1 MYRSIP
7 TSPDNHFKADL
18 IMNKIYQTLL
28 VCLIFQV
35 SIAAQQLPLFT
46 QYRQN
51 IGVINPAGL
60 SSDFMVF
67 DQHTTFVASIRRQWV
82 GFDNPPTT
90 QLIQGSYL
98 YDGDGISLLSGGYLI
113 NDQTGPTGFT
123 GLYGRVA
130 TIFSDDIYDHG
141 ISVGFNIG
149 LVQYRVNITDI
160 EFLEADDILITE
172 DQTRLFPDVGFGAF
186 AYKRFSGGFLDD
198 TQLYGGVSVPQLIG
212 LDLEFKDNN
221 GEFFTRRVQH
231 FYGIV
236 GLIKYLDD
244 DKFIEPSVWAK
255 YTFDAKI
262 NIDFN
267 LRYKMAQNFW
277 LGAGGS
283 TAGAAHVEAGIL
295 VGEYPGSD
303 NTFTIGYGFD
313 YFFATFGPEVG
324 TSHEFNIFYSF

>member
-1 MYRSIP
+1 
-7 TSPDNHFKADL
+7 
-18 IMNKIYQTLL
+18 MNRICQILL
-28 VCLIFQV
+28 VYLVFQV
-35 SIAAQQLPLFT
+35 PVAAQQLSLFT

-51 IGVINPAGL
+51 IGLINPAGL

-67 DQHTTFVASIRRQWV
+67 DQNTTFGASIRRQWV

-90 QLIQGSYL
+90 QLIQGSYV
-98 YDGDGISLLSGGYLI
+98 YDGEGVSLLSGGYLL

-123 GLYGRVA
+123 GLYGRFA

-141 ISVGFNIG
+141 IAVGFNAGI
-149 LVQYRVNITDI
+149 VQYRVDITSID
-160 EFLEADDILITE
+160 FLEIDDIRITE

-186 AYKRFSGGFLDD
+186 AYKRFSGGILDD
-198 TQLYGGVSVPQLIG
+198 TKLYGGVSVPQLIG

-221 GEFFTRRVQH
+221 GAFFTRRVQH

-236 GLIKYLDD
+236 GFIKDLGDD
-244 DKFIEPSVWAK
+244 QFIEPSVWAK
-255 YTFDAKI
+255 YTFNAKL

-267 LRYKMAQNFW
+267 LRYKMARNFW

-283 TAGAAHVEAGIL
+283 TAGAAHAEAGIL
-295 VGEYPGSD
+295 VGELPGSD

-313 YFFATFGPEVG
+313 YFFAEFGPEAG
-324 TSHEFNIFYSF
+324 TSHEFNVFYSF